1 MNDKTES
8 ALERAFAGVANN
20 YGGNDVDLYP
30 IYREMRKNSPI
41 IAEDFMSKIGVPN
54 IARYDAERKTFTVF
68 KHKDVMAVLRDATNY
83 TSGFIAE
90 GLGAFFDGLI
100 LTGMDG
106 EAHRR
111 ARALLQPIF
120 MPDVVNT
127 WRDSKMDPIVRNEYL
142 KPLVPQHKADLMDF
156 GLHFPIRLIYALIGF
171 PDDQPEK
178 VEQYAA
184 WALAILAGPQVDPEK
199 AAVARKAAMEAAQ
212 CLYDAVK
219 EAVVEV
225 RRNGAEGN
233 DLISRLI
240 RATYEGRS
248 LDDHEITTFV
258 RSLLPA
264 AGETTTRTFGSLML
278 LLLERPDVLDRV
290 RKDRSLVPKAIDE
303 AIRLEPVATFK
314 VRQAAQDLELA
325 GMQIPKGAMV
335 QCIVTSA
342 NRDEDVFDNSE
353 EFDIDR
359 KVKPS
364 FGFGFGPHMCI
375 GQFIAKTELQ
385 VALNAVL
392 DLFPNLRLDPDQP
405 KPRITGAQL
414 RGPHSVPVIWD

>member
-54 IARYDAERKTFTVF
+54 IARYDADRKTFTVF

-264 AGETTTRTFGSLML
+264 AGETTTRTFGSLMV

-290 RKDRSLVPKAIDE
+290 RKDRALVPKAIDE

>member
-54 IARYDAERKTFTVF
+54 IARYDADRKTFTVF

-264 AGETTTRTFGSLML
+264 AGETTTRTFGSLMV

-290 RKDRSLVPKAIDE
+290 RKDRALVPKAIDE

-353 EFDIDR
+353 EFHIDR